1 MIMKERSVERTERLF
16 WDVWPVDSTGKI
28 KQWIPLRN
36 IVAQKI
42 KENKIA
48 QLPCIKNPAVLL
60 RLLLKK
66 SYSLA
71 DFRHIEFLG
80 DIGFWN
86 QSGLLVAEYDSI
98 MVTKKHHTLYND
110 QKYFNF
116 ALDFRGTFDTDL
128 EDCPNMVRLK
138 DAFI

>member
-1 MIMKERSVERTERLF
+1 MDFL
-16 WDVWPVDSTGKI
+16 
-28 KQWIPLRN
+28 QN

-48 QLPCIKNPAVLL
+48 PLPCIEDSAI
-60 RLLLKK
+60 LLKLLFQN
-66 SYSLA
+66 SFFLA
-71 DFRHIEFLG
+71 DFRHIEFLE